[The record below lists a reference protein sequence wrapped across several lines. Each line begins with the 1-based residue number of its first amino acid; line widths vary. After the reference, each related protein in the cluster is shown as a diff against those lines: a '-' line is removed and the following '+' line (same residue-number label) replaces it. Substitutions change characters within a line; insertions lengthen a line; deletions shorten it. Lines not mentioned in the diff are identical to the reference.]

1 MFETLPFSVRQTFR
15 VLTPGFFFLLS
26 FSPSSFFRFLILS
39 FFVLFS
45 GIAKQVQDNSRRSNK
60 RSGIRGEK
68 SFSLQAFLPAPYLEG
83 PALKG
88 IVPPDHIASPVRA
101 GISYR
106 SEAAPVCHRHHS
118 CWCRDK
124 YTQLN
129 IPTGTTFP
137 GNRTSSFS
145 GRTLNRSNLPSSNCW
160 KH

>member
-68 SFSLQAFLPAPYLEG
+68 SFSLQTFLPAPYLEG

-101 GISYR
+101 GLNLSLSDLSSVTTIMTVAYFLFGISVSVYFP
-106 SEAAPVCHRHHS
+106 AAS
-118 CWCRDK
+118 
-124 YTQLN
+124 
-129 IPTGTTFP
+129 
-137 GNRTSSFS
+137 
-145 GRTLNRSNLPSSNCW
+145 
-160 KH
+160 